1 MIKNINMKKEVICS
15 NGKYRI
21 IKISN
26 KYIVQEAKTF
36 MKVWT
41 NVKVYPYYVNSAED
55 IVKHNAY
62 VFYLRLLDK

>member
-1 MIKNINMKKEVICS
+1 MKKEIICS

-21 IKISN
+21 IKIDN

-41 NVKVYPYYVNSAED
+41 NIKVCVYNTKKAEP
-55 IVKHNAY
+55 IIKHNAY
-62 VFYLRLLDK
+62 VFYLKLLEK